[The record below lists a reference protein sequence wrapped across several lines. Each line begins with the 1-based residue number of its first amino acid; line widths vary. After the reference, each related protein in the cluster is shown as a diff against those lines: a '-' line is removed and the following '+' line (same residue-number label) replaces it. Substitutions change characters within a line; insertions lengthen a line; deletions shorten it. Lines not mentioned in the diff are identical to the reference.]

1 MLVLLSL
8 LISTPGF
15 TASNFENAMIGSTQ
29 SYRADFQSENGK
41 VAPEPYGYFLE
52 NEGDETL
59 STVFHEDWIHQES
72 NKYLAASV
80 YGCHEHKPGEF
91 DCHKEDKKNLGD
103 YSRSTNLYN
112 ADEMK
117 KSLPLAL
124 EFFVRNV
131 APESTISSVK
141 LWEAFSNIRYVVQYK
156 KDNSIQSY
164 FLACHYHSG
173 EMDCHRK
180 RDAGPGEPK
189 AGE

>member
-1 MLVLLSL
+1 MLMLLSL
-8 LISTPGF
+8 LISTQGF
-15 TASNFENAMIGSTQ
+15 SASNFENAMIGSTL

-59 STVFHEDWIHQES
+59 STVFHED
-72 NKYLAASV
+72 NKNLAAV
-80 YGCHEHKPGEF
+80 IYGCHEHTLGEY
-91 DCHKEDKKNLGD
+91 DCHKEDRKILGA

-112 ADEMK
+112 AAEMQ

-124 EFFVRNV
+124 EFFVKNV
-131 APESTISSVK
+131 APEASIQNIK
-141 LWEAFSNIRYVVQYK
+141 LWEAVSNIRYVINYK
-156 KDNSIQSY
+156 KGEKTESY
-164 FLACHYHSG
+164 FLACHYHGG

-189 AGE
+189 